1 MCASC
6 FTRLFNRNSAMPG
19 MIFLRAGTLH
29 GGAEL
34 RPLLHIPT
42 RRKQDR
48 ITLPAGGP
56 AFPHH
61 PKEFADGTPPA

>member
-1 MCASC
+1 
-6 FTRLFNRNSAMPG
+6 MPG